1 MKDAS
6 RIESHKMM
14 FHPEWVARWKEAM
27 NDWEVAKKLYP
38 LYIEATPTAA
48 CNHNC
53 LFCAVDYIDKNPL
66 FIDADIFKKALA
78 DMAAGGVK
86 SIMYAGEG
94 EPTLH
99 PKLDE
104 IVLQTKNSGIDVA
117 FTTNGSNLNERF
129 LDKCLDKITWIKVSI
144 DAGTKE
150 THLRIHR
157 PKNENDWEN
166 IFNNLETAVNL
177 KKEKRNQC
185 WLGAQSLLLPRGW
198 DKDGSEIPSN
208 EEEIAVLAEKLKSIG
223 VDCLVVK
230 PYSHQPLSETEIYKD
245 ISYGD
250 YSKLSQD
257 LEKIAD
263 DNFEIVFRSHTMEK
277 YSQDRSYHFCG
288 AVPFAWAYIMGDG
301 SVYSCSVY
309 LLDEKFYLGN
319 INEQSF
325 KEIWEGERRKR
336 HWEFMREFNPKNCRK
351 NCRMDEV
358 NKYLWGV
365 SNAPYNV
372 NFI

>member
-1 MKDAS
+1 MKDKS

-14 FHPEWVARWKEAM
+14 FHPEWVSVWKRAKD
-27 NDWEVAKKLYP
+27 DWDIAKKLYP
-38 LYIEATPTAA
+38 LYIEVTPIGA

-53 LFCAVDYIDKNPL
+53 LFCAVDYVGYNPAL
-66 FIDADIFKKALA
+66 LDMTVFKKGLT

-86 SIMYAGEG
+86 SIMFAGEG

-104 IVLQTKNSGIDVA
+104 MVLQTKNSGIDA
-117 FTTNGSNLNERF
+117 ALTTNGSNLNKKF
-129 LDKCLDKITWIKVSI
+129 LDKCLDKITWIKVSL

-150 THLRIHR
+150 THLKIHR
-157 PKNENDWEN
+157 PRNKNDWEN
-166 IFNNLETAVNL
+166 ILQNL
-177 KKEKRNQC
+177 KTASQLKKKHNYQC
-185 WLGAQSLLLPRGW
+185 WLGVQSLLLPKGKM
-198 DKDGSEIPSN
+198 KDGSDIPGNENEI
-208 EEEIAVLAEKLKSIG
+208 ITLAKKLKATG
-223 VDCLVVK
+223 MDCFVVK

-250 YSKLSQD
+250 YSQLEQD
-257 LEKIAD
+257 LNKIAD
-263 DNFEIVFRSHTMEK
+263 KNFEIVFRSHTMKK
-277 YSQDRSYHFCG
+277 YSQERPYRFCG
-288 AVPFAWAYIMGDG
+288 AVPFAWAYIMADG
-301 SVYSCSVY
+301 SVYTCSVY
-309 LLDEKFYLGN
+309 LLDKKFYLGN

-336 HWEFMREFNPKNCRK
+336 HWEFMKKFNPKNCRK

-365 SNAPYNV
+365 GDSPYNV

>member
-1 MKDAS
+1 MKDES

-14 FHPEWVARWKEAM
+14 FHPEWVARWKMAM
-27 NDWEVAKKLYP
+27 DDWEVAKKLYP
-38 LYIEATPTAA
+38 LYVEVTPIGV

-53 LFCAVDYIDKNPL
+53 LFCAVDYVDKKPL
-66 FIDADIFKKALA
+66 FLDTNIFKKTLS

-104 IVLQTKNSGIDVA
+104 IVLQTKNLGIDVA
-117 FTTNGSNLNERF
+117 FTTNGSNLNEKF
-129 LDKCLDKITWIKVSI
+129 LEKCLDKITWIKVSI

-166 IFNNLETAVNL
+166 IFNNLRAAVQL
-177 KKEKRNQC
+177 KKTKGYTC
-185 WLGAQSLLLPRGW
+185 WLGGQALLLPEGKM
-198 DKDGSEIPSN
+198 KDGSVISGNENEIT
-208 EEEIAVLAEKLKSIG
+208 ILAKKLKETGI
-223 VDCLVVK
+223 DCFVVK

-250 YSKLSQD
+250 YSQLRRD
-257 LEKIAD
+257 LDEIAD
-263 DNFEIVFRSHTMEK
+263 DKFEIVFRSHTMEK
-277 YSQDRSYHFCG
+277 YAQERPYLFCG
-288 AVPFAWAYIMGDG
+288 AVPFAWAYIMADG

-325 KEIWEGERRKR
+325 KEIWEGERRKQ
-336 HWEFMREFNPKNCRK
+336 HWEFMRKFNPKNCRK

-365 SNAPYNV
+365 SNSPYNV